1 MITSGRLTLET
12 TPDDPAFARVVEHVG
27 RAAEAGIKLVQ
38 LREKQITAR
47 VLYELALACV
57 AAVRGSGTRVL
68 VNDRADIARAAGAD
82 GVHLTRSSLPAR
94 TIRETFGEELLIGVS
109 AHDTDEAR
117 AARDGE
123 ADFATFSPVY
133 ATPSKAHFDLPPVG
147 VESLRAAA
155 AALAPFPLVALGG
168 VGVERASE
176 VLRAGAAGVAGIRL
190 FDEDQDLE
198 RVVASITEENE
209 RQRKDRS

>member
-1 MITSGRLTLET
+1 M
-12 TPDDPAFARVVEHVG
+12 
-27 RAAEAGIKLVQ
+27 Q
-38 LREKQITAR
+38 LREKRISAR
-47 VLYELALACV
+47 VLYELVRSCV
-57 AAVRGSGTRVL
+57 EVTRGSETDVL
-68 VNDRADIARAAGAD
+68 VNDRADIAHAAGAD

-94 TIRETFGEELLIGVS
+94 TIRETFGDGFLIGVS
-109 AHDTDEAR
+109 AHDIDEAR

-133 ATPSKAHFDLPPVG
+133 ATGSKAHFDLPPVG

-155 AALAPFPLVALGG
+155 AALDPFPLVALGG
-168 VGVERASE
+168 VDVERAFE

-198 RVVASITEENE
+198 RVAASIEGNS
-209 RQRKDRS
+209 KV